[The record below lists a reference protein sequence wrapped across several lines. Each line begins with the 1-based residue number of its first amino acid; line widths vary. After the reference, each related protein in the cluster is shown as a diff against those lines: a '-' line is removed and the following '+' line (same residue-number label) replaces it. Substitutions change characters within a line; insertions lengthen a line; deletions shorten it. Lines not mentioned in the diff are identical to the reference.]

1 MLLTWASSL
10 TSGARFVKIIP
21 TSASPFS
28 NASRAASGV
37 GGGGDSRNI
46 ENRDVILQDI
56 IEKLFNNYMQM
67 KPQNK

>member
-1 MLLTWASSL
+1 MLLTWASNL

-56 IEKLFNNYMQM
+56 IEKLLNHYMRM

>member
-1 MLLTWASSL
+1 MLLTWASNL

-46 ENRDVILQDI
+46 ENRDLILQDI
-56 IEKLFNNYMQM
+56 VEKLLNHYMQM

>member
-1 MLLTWASSL
+1 M
-10 TSGARFVKIIP
+10 KIIP
-21 TSASPFS
+21 TSANPFS

-56 IEKLFNNYMQM
+56 IEKLSNNYKQM
-67 KPQNK
+67 KLEK